1 MKKLFTILA
10 VAATLVSCAKEDVV
24 SQAAPEA
31 IGFDNAFV
39 ENSTRSEE
47 TPGYSN
53 TESGIFT
60 DFAVFGF
67 VEGATLFDGVRV
79 AKEGISNGELTSD
92 WKYAGTQY
100 WITGAN
106 YDFYAVA
113 PFFAANNYWS
123 IATDA
128 TKTDAGTTITFTN
141 TDGTQDLLYSGIVA
155 RQGAA
160 RDNAA
165 VAFTFKH
172 ILSKVKFSFKNG
184 YNASAATICVRD
196 IKITNAYNTGNAIL
210 ATDNVNT
217 DDVDETISW
226 NNFGGNI
233 NIAFGN
239 ATTVATYATD
249 APVEGSATNNLANY
263 DYAYDTTVESY
274 YERFVIPASREWNIS
289 FKVDLLVSG
298 QLIATY
304 DHTAKA
310 NVDFQPGKSYDIL
323 AEITAS
329 NIDPNHAQEPIEF
342 TATMTDWTT
351 AEDKTATV
359 DTIQQGTQN

>member
-24 SQAAPEA
+24 REAAREA

-39 ENSTRSEE
+39 ENSTRSVE
-47 TPGYSN
+47 TPGYSSTN
-53 TESGIFT
+53 LFN
-60 DFAVFGF
+60 DFAVYGF
-67 VEGATLFDGVRV
+67 VEGASLFDGVRV
-79 AKEGISNGELTSD
+79 AKGITNGELKSD

-113 PFFAANNYWS
+113 PFFAENNYWT

-128 TKTDAGTTITFTN
+128 TKTDAGTKITFTN

-155 RQGAA
+155 QQGKASG
-160 RDNAA
+160 NAA
-165 VAFTFKH
+165 VAFNFKH

-196 IKITNAYNTGNAIL
+196 IKITDAYATGDATL
-210 ATDNVNT
+210 ATTAATWD
-217 DDVDETISW
+217 
-226 NNFGGNI
+226 NFGGDI
-233 NIAFGN
+233 DIAFGN
-239 ATTVATYATD
+239 ATTVADYKTYVAPTD
-249 APVEGSATNNLANY
+249 GTTGNLAEF
-263 DYAYDTTVESY
+263 DYAYNTTVESY
-274 YERFVIPASREWNIS
+274 YERFVIPASKTWTIS
-289 FKVDLLVSG
+289 FVVDLLVSDKK
-298 QLIATY
+298 IATY
-304 DHTAKA
+304 NHTATA
-310 NVDFQPGKSYDIL
+310 TIDFQPGMSYDIV

-342 TATMTDWTT
+342 TATMTDWST
-351 AEDKTATV
+351 ANDNATATV